1 MQHQP
6 LIVRWSMP
14 ITIVLLFVMALA
26 PIRWIEWTNWFSAQ
40 IRVVIAPITAP
51 ITMAVDAVIP
61 DALPEASERERAI
74 ANERDRYRTELLQI
88 RQENERLSELIDQF
102 SRGAA
107 ITPDLT
113 VRQVRARR
121 MSNIGDQL
129 LIRTDRI
136 EGLTQGTVVVVDAVQ
151 LLGRVSRVDKRT
163 STVRPITANSA
174 RSIMGVVLLD
184 DSGIRQVRCLL
195 KPADGGVLV
204 GEVARSVDG
213 EGWAVEP
220 GMEVRLLDNQWPEH
234 AQMLLIGIVERIEPK
249 DSQPLRQRIVVRPSV
264 QDLRMVPEV
273 ILRLPADDPGST
285 NADGG
290 DS

>member
-1 MQHQP
+1 
-6 LIVRWSMP
+6 MP
-14 ITIVLLFVMALA
+14 ITIVLLFVMAMA
-26 PIRWIEWTNWFSAQ
+26 PIRWIEWTSWFSAQ

-107 ITPDLT
+107 ITPDLS
-113 VRQVRARR
+113 VRQVRAQR

-136 EGLTQGTVVVVDAVQ
+136 KGLTQGTVVVVDAVQ

-163 STVRPITANSA
+163 STVRPITAKSA

-184 DSGIRQVRCLL
+184 DSGIKQVRCLL

-204 GEVARSVDG
+204 GEVARSVDS

-249 DSQPLRQRIVVRPSV
+249 ESQPLRQRIVVRPSV

-273 ILRLPADDPGST
+273 ILRLPADDLGSS

>member
-163 STVRPITANSA
+163 STVRPITAKSA